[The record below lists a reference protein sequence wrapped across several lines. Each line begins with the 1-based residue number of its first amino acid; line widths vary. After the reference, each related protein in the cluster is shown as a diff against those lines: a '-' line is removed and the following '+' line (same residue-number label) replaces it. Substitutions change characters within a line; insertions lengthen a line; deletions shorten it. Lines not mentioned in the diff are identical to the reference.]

1 MGNLN
6 SDLPAAY
13 LQCFNLHHH
22 IHTIASLGDW
32 LAIVFADFQIGN
44 IADFLLFA
52 SFGIFSTF
60 AQTRL
65 SF

>member
-1 MGNLN
+1 MG
-6 SDLPAAY
+6 
-13 LQCFNLHHH
+13 
-22 IHTIASLGDW
+22 
-32 LAIVFADFQIGN
+32 FADFQIGN
-44 IADFLLFA
+44 IADFRLFA